1 MNILSTLSQDKVM
14 ATQLSTTNHAQNTAK
29 SSTGNRQQPTF
40 YSALTELVLQQ
51 KRQRNSSK

>member
-1 MNILSTLSQDKVM
+1 M